1 MLTVLALAAALMLSP
16 ATKPAG
22 PELASALSA
31 QCRFTGEPRQWTA
44 QALDAWARLDRERLR
59 IDNPITPTIALF
71 DQACVYRLT
80 PDRRGDFNAGGRR
93 FRTSAESHTGQV
105 AIPDGSTVPAQRLAF
120 AAPTSEGMFF
130 IMALPA
136 LWRADGAERRDPR
149 LLAIVVFM
157 HEFTHTQQADGL
169 GARVDRLLSLGLPE
183 DANDDIVQDRFAGR
197 PGYQAMWE
205 AERDTLYRAVS
216 APDAGSARSHLN
228 DGLQQMR
235 ERQARWFTGPDALY
249 AEADDVFLTM
259 EGTGNWSA
267 WAWLTD
273 PRGGRMSSAD
283 AIAFV
288 RGGSGHWSQDEG
300 LAIMLAVDRL
310 LPQWPALAF
319 GPRAATAEEMANRA
333 VQPSR
338 SRE

>member
-1 MLTVLALAAALMLSP
+1 MLTVLSLAAAMMFAP
-16 ATKPAG
+16 ATRAAEPLTA
-22 PELASALSA
+22 PPS
-31 QCRFTGEPRQWTA
+31 QCRFAGEPRQWTA

-59 IDNPITPTIALF
+59 IVAPITPSITLF

-80 PDRRGDFNAGGRR
+80 PNRRGDFSAGGRR
-93 FRTSAESHTGQV
+93 FHTSAEPHTGQI

-130 IMALPA
+130 IMALPS
-136 LWRADGAERRDPR
+136 LWRANTAEQRDPHR
-149 LLAIVVFM
+149 LAMVVFM

-169 GARVDRLLSLGLPE
+169 GARVDRLLSLGLPA
-183 DANDDIVQDRFAGR
+183 DADDDIIQDRFAELA
-197 PGYQAMWE
+197 GYRQAWE
-205 AERDTLYRAVS
+205 AERDALYDAVY
-216 APDAGSARSHLN
+216 APDAETARVRLR
-228 DGLQQMR
+228 DGLERMR
-235 ERQARWFTGPDALY
+235 QRQARWFTGENSLY

-300 LAIMLAVDRL
+300 LALMLAVDRL
-310 LPQWPALAF
+310 YPQWPRLAF
-319 GPRAATAEEMANRA
+319 GPRAATAEEMATLA
-333 VQPSR
+333 AQK
-338 SRE
+338 